1 MNATTTPFRPTTF
14 CGCVLVLWMLCR
26 CVLLP
31 SACVALALPA
41 AHRTALGSDKAA
53 SELSAPV
60 FVIADR
66 SDQPLLKADRP
77 WESFFIGWVQ
87 VMRVD
92 GKWRLWY
99 LSASQTYKDDG
110 DGYLCYA
117 ESDDGVTWVKPDL
130 GLVVFDGSRKNNI
143 LLDSKDVGGVQGH
156 MIVHDIDAPP
166 AERYKL
172 TIIKPSPNKE
182 HFWIYAMVSAD
193 GLRFTAIPEPI
204 FRFNS
209 DTQNTLVR
217 EKDCWRM
224 YVRMWDPHLWSG
236 ERVVGLSESKDFT
249 NFPAPRIVL
258 RRDANDPKELQ
269 FYNPALSKLNDR
281 LWVMLPSAFMTQ
293 QNTVVPHL
301 AWSRDGEHFTRV
313 GSEPF
318 LPLRAD
324 AFDSQSI
331 YVGPGAVPGPRPD
344 TWWFYYTASVHGHD
358 NPTKEKR
365 SYQQAMGR
373 FLLEVDV
380 ADKGFTDPN

>member
-1 MNATTTPFRPTTF
+1 M
-14 CGCVLVLWMLCR
+14 LVSWMLCR

-53 SELSAPV
+53 SEPTAPV
-60 FVIADR
+60 FVIAER
-66 SDQPLLKADRP
+66 SGQPLLKADRP

-99 LSASQTYKDDG
+99 LSATQTYKDDS

-217 EKDCWRM
+217 VEA
-224 YVRMWDPHLWSG
+224 
-236 ERVVGLSESKDFT
+236 
-249 NFPAPRIVL
+249 PASSRGVPRGK
-258 RRDANDPKELQ
+258 REL
-269 FYNPALSKLNDR
+269 PIIDIHSL
-281 LWVMLPSAFMTQ
+281 
-293 QNTVVPHL
+293 
-301 AWSRDGEHFTRV
+301 
-313 GSEPF
+313 
-318 LPLRAD
+318 
-324 AFDSQSI
+324 
-331 YVGPGAVPGPRPD
+331 
-344 TWWFYYTASVHGHD
+344 
-358 NPTKEKR
+358 
-365 SYQQAMGR
+365 
-373 FLLEVDV
+373 
-380 ADKGFTDPN
+380 